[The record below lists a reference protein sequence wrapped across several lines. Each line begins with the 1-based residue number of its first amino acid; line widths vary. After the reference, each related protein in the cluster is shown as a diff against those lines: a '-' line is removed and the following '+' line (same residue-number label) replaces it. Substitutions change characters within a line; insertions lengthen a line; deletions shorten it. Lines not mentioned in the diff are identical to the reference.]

1 MSYRL
6 AHTWNV
12 KGATERCDAFT
23 RLSMSAAS
31 GRQGSVAPV
40 NYQPTI
46 KLDITGANFQEGN
59 RD

>member
-6 AHTWNV
+6 AHTWTV
-12 KGATERCDAFT
+12 KGTAERRCFT

-31 GRQGSVAPV
+31 GQGSVAPV

-46 KLDITGANFQEGN
+46 KLDITGANFQEGHM
-59 RD
+59 D